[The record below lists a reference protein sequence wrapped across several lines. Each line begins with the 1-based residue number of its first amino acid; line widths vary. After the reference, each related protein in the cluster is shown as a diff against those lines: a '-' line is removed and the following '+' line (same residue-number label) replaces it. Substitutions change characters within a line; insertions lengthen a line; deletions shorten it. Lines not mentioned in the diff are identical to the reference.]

1 MSQTPTTKEKIKE
14 ISTNN
19 RKTLKIIINKLKQIM
34 DGKRDLMYSDI
45 INIII
50 REGFVGENYNQIILW
65 CNYKIRLGKTF
76 VEFE

>member
-1 MSQTPTTKEKIKE
+1 MSQTPTTKEKIMK
-14 ISTNN
+14 ISVENS
-19 RKTLKIIINKLKQIM
+19 KTLENILNKLKQIIN
-34 DGKRDLMYSDI
+34 GKRDLMYSDI

-50 REGFVGENYNQIILW
+50 REGYVGENYNQIILW